1 MLANE
6 ARKSRGEKTL
16 RKLKIYVD
24 KYGPE
29 VGPRLYHVLQSQAA
43 HAGVGARLKRKIEAI
58 RERGARP
65 LPLFDGRTESSG
77 GGETALEAVNRDAA
91 PLSPPPGR

>member
-1 MLANE
+1 MVVDPVSKLE
-6 ARKSRGEKTL
+6 GENPL

-43 HAGVGARLKRKIEAI
+43 HAGVAARLRRKIESI

-65 LPLFDGRTESSG
+65 LPLFDRRPGS
-77 GGETALEAVNRDAA
+77 AEAVNLGAA
-91 PLSPPPGR
+91 LPSTPPGP

>member
-1 MLANE
+1 M
-6 ARKSRGEKTL
+6 

-43 HAGVGARLKRKIEAI
+43 HAGVGARLRRKIEAI
-58 RERGARP
+58 RERGSRP
-65 LPLFDGRTESSG
+65 LPLFDDRPKSTEGVEPGR
-77 GGETALEAVNRDAA
+77 EAVSLASV
-91 PLSPPPGR
+91 PLSPPPGP

>member
-1 MLANE
+1 MVVHPAPKIE
-6 ARKSRGEKTL
+6 GEESL

-43 HAGVGARLKRKIEAI
+43 HAGVGARLRRKIEAI
-58 RERGARP
+58 RARGVRP
-65 LPLFDGRTESSG
+65 MPLFDDRPGSAG
-77 GGETALEAVNRDAA
+77 GVTPGAA
-91 PLSPPPGR
+91 PPSPPPGP